1 LINQFTIFDELKRLE
16 PHEHKGFH
24 SNAHV
29 PGGMYCTDCEAIVIR
44 DIPPLQNEPDDI
56 GYITANWAWK
66 YKHGNEWT
74 KDEYTSILNLEY
86 TS

>member
-1 LINQFTIFDELKRLE
+1 
-16 PHEHKGFH
+16 
-24 SNAHV
+24 
-29 PGGMYCTDCEAIVIR
+29 MYCTDCEAIVIR